1 MKIYLVGGAVRDKF
15 LGLEIKER
23 DWVVVG
29 ETPFA
34 MLEKGFIKVGKDFP
48 VFLHPETHEEY
59 ALARTERKVGRG
71 YYGFECY
78 SSVDVTLEQDLSRR
92 DITINAMAETDN
104 GELIDP
110 FQGKDDL
117 DKRILRHVSE
127 AFSEDPVRI
136 LRIARFKAKLGRFGF
151 EIAPETKALMKS
163 MVDAGEIDTL
173 VPERVWQE
181 IQKALQTDYPAYFF
195 EVLRECGALA
205 LLWPDLNALWGVPQ
219 PEEHHP
225 EIDTGIHTMMALD
238 MAAKLS
244 SDPLVRFAAVCHDLG
259 KGKTPKAELPSHRGH
274 EERGVPCIR
283 AFADRFHIP
292 TEYKELAILV
302 SRYHLHC
309 HRSFELRADTIVKLL
324 ENTDAFRRLERFE
337 KFLLTCEA
345 DAKGRK
351 GRENN
356 EYPQAARLRV
366 AYHVAKNIAIHSFID
381 EGLEKDKL
389 GKRIYQARV
398 AAVSHALKN

>member
-1 MKIYLVGGAVRDKF
+1 MKIYLVGGAVRDKL

-29 ETPFA
+29 ETPQA

-78 SSVDVTLEQDLSRR
+78 SSPDITLEQDLSRR
-92 DITINAMAETDN
+92 DITINAMAETED
-104 GELIDP
+104 GDLIDP
-110 FQGKDDL
+110 FHGKDDL
-117 DKRILRHVSE
+117 DKRILQHVSA
-127 AFSEDPVRI
+127 AFSEDPVRL
-136 LRIARFKAKLGRFGF
+136 LRIARFKAKLGRCGF
-151 EIAPETKALMKS
+151 EIAPETKELMRS
-163 MVDAGEIDTL
+163 MVMTGEIDTL

-181 IQKALQTDYPAYFF
+181 IQKSLQTDYPTYFF

-205 LLWPDLNALWGVPQ
+205 RLWPDLHALWGVPQ
-219 PEEHHP
+219 PAEHHP
-225 EIDTGIHTMMALD
+225 EIDTGIHTMMTLD
-238 MAAKLS
+238 MAVKLS
-244 SDPLVRFAAVCHDLG
+244 PDPLVRFAALCHDLG
-259 KGKTPKAELPSHRGH
+259 KGKTPTAELPSHRGH
-274 EERGVPCIR
+274 EERGVPCIQT
-283 AFADRFHIP
+283 FADHFHIP

-309 HRSFELRADTIVKLL
+309 HRAFELRSDTIVKLL

-337 KFLLTCEA
+337 KFLLACEA

-351 GRENN
+351 GREKN
-356 EYPQAARLRV
+356 EYPQAARLRS
-366 AYHVAKNIAIHSFID
+366 AYDAAKNIAIQPFID
-381 EGLEKDKL
+381 AGLEKDKL

-398 AAVSHALKN
+398 TAVSHVLKN